1 MPLLSM
7 FNKVTGKLPPR
18 IERWVMDMQ
27 DVDYELVYEP
37 GKDEQDLLD
46 FLSRRPL
53 PVTDDTEKVIKRVI
67 NSEYAIVL
75 DHIKEEI
82 QKDRQLQKL

>member
-1 MPLLSM
+1 
-7 FNKVTGKLPPR
+7 
-18 IERWVMDMQ
+18 MDMQ

-46 FLSRRPL
+46 FLSRHPL
-53 PVTDDTEKVIKRVI
+53 PVSGTDDTEKVIKRVI
-67 NSEYAIVL
+67 NKEYAIVL